1 MIYMEVFDVL
11 HRGHLS
17 FTDTDI
23 TLYSQ
28 SHLSLCVMYFN
39 ILMSE

>member
-17 FTDTDI
+17 FTDI